1 MILLVLMLPWLLLGA
16 YFLLMVR
23 PPRRLAPFM
32 EPDQENA
39 PFVSVIVPARNEAR
53 NILPLLHSL
62 AMIRYPRYEVIV
74 VDDRSKDS
82 TRELA
87 AGVEAGNADSIRVVE
102 GEPLPPGWFGKPW
115 ACLQGYAVARGDV
128 ILFTDADTVH
138 HPEVLARSVLAL
150 EEDEADVVTLIGRQ
164 VMKSF
169 WERLLQP
176 QFFMLLGLRY
186 PRNRHPKKP
195 RQWRD
200 AIANGQ
206 YLLFRRGVYEGLGT
220 HEAVMG
226 EVAEDLRLAQLLVKG
241 GWRLSFRLAGGSL
254 ETRMYQSL
262 PDIVEGWSK
271 NAATGALQSTPAW
284 LRPVVLPVSF
294 VIGVTLWIVPPILL
308 AASFLGAGGEMLRE
322 WAFLVTGSSALFWA
336 MISFIVGT
344 SPLFGLLYPV
354 GGGLGAY
361 IFLRSW
367 MRGSRIE
374 WKGREYRMSLV
385 GEVGHGSAA
394 AADEGG
400 PTRESDHGE
409 TS

>member
-23 PPRRLAPFM
+23 PPRRLSPF
-32 EPDQENA
+32 EEEDGEDA

-53 NILPLLHSL
+53 NIVPLLESL
-62 AMIRYPRYEVIV
+62 AAIRYPRYEIIV
-74 VDDRSKDS
+74 VDDRSTDA

-87 AGVEAGNADSIRVVE
+87 AGRDAGNADSIRVVE
-102 GEPLPPGWFGKPW
+102 GEALPPGWFGKPW
-115 ACLQGYAVARGDV
+115 ACHQGYALARGDLL
-128 ILFTDADTVH
+128 LFTDADTVH
-138 HPEVLARSVLAL
+138 HPEVLARSVRAL
-150 EEDEADVVTLIGRQ
+150 EEDEAAVVTLIGRQ

-206 YLLFRRGVYEGLGT
+206 YLLFRRDTYEALGT
-220 HEAVMG
+220 HEVVKG

-241 GWRLSFRLAGGSL
+241 GWRLSFRLAAGGL

-271 NAATGALQSTPAW
+271 NAATGALQSTPGW
-284 LRPVVLPVSF
+284 LRPVVLPLSF
-294 VIGVTLWIVPPILL
+294 VIGVTWWIVPPVLL
-308 AASFLGAGGEMLRE
+308 VASFLGAGGELLRE
-322 WAFLVTGSSALFWA
+322 WSFLITGSSALFWA

-354 GGGLGAY
+354 GGGIGAY

-374 WKGREYRMSLV
+374 WKGREYRMELT
-385 GEVGHGSAA
+385 GEAGRGSAVG
-394 AADEGG
+394 D
-400 PTRESDHGE
+400 ESDLSQDADSRE
-409 TS
+409 PS